1 MATTIEGATADS
13 DTTPAHAAQKKWARL
28 WEQCEEYMH
37 FERKMM
43 RKKINNETH
52 ADLVQRVRESL
63 GADGNS
69 APKGSAEQDCR
80 R

>member
-1 MATTIEGATADS
+1 
-13 DTTPAHAAQKKWARL
+13 
-28 WEQCEEYMH
+28 MH
-37 FERKMM
+37 FERKKM
-43 RKKINNETH
+43 RKKINNAMH
-52 ADLVQRVRESL
+52 ANLVQRVRESL